1 FFFNVSE
8 AIFNGERREMYGK
21 RMSPFLLFCKIQT
34 FALECP
40 ITSPCSQVL
49 RFLAYSRYLCLLCPQ
64 FTTFLLVATDFGSVR
79 YTVGSEVK
87 AI

>member
-1 FFFNVSE
+1 MVLELSIGFMV
-8 AIFNGERREMYGK
+8 
-21 RMSPFLLFCKIQT
+21 QT

-49 RFLAYSRYLCLLCPQ
+49 RFLTSSRYLCLLCPQ
-64 FTTFLLVATDFGSVR
+64 FTKFLLVATDFGSVR

-87 AI
+87 AIVWTSYRQ